1 MYTAPCTGSTRC
13 RGLLPIRFG
22 MSLMLLL
29 TVASAN
35 AEALFKC
42 QGGDGVASYQ
52 SAPCTEPAQQVW
64 QREVTPEP
72 EPVAPRNRASSPART
87 VNRTRA
93 VRVRSARAAAPRANA
108 CVRAR
113 AAADDERDR
122 HWYTITFDRL
132 RELDE
137 QIARACK
144 RA

>member
-35 AEALFKC
+35 AETLFKC
-42 QGGDGVASYQ
+42 RGADGVASYQ
-52 SAPCTEPAQQVW
+52 SVPCAESVQQVW

-72 EPVAPRNRASSPART
+72 EPAVPRDRASSSPRAVT
-87 VNRTRA
+87 RTRA
-93 VRVRSARAAAPRANA
+93 VRVRSARASAPRVTA
-108 CVRAR
+108 CARAR

-137 QIARACK
+137 QVARACK
-144 RA
+144 KS

>member
-1 MYTAPCTGSTRC
+1 MNTARYTGSARC
-13 RGLLPIRFG
+13 RVRFPIRFG

-29 TVASAN
+29 SAASAH
-35 AEALFKC
+35 AETLFKC

-108 CVRAR
+108 CARAR

-122 HWYTITFDRL
+122 RWYTITFDRL

-137 QIARACK
+137 HVARACK
-144 RA
+144 KS